1 MKKEF
6 EVVSQE
12 TFRYLHVFLVN
23 LASRTPHIHKEIELG
38 LVLKGK
44 LTVREG
50 KNAWSLDRD
59 EMYLIN
65 SMEAHEFVADDP
77 DTLILAIQISPKMLT
92 PFLSDAALLRFRTE
106 PPVHGFFREKQN
118 VWQSLRNDCIELAR
132 YYHARPDGFEF
143 DCFHLISHI
152 VLLLRRYIP
161 VDSLSQKDY
170 NTVRRRMDRIAAI
183 TDYIDQNY
191 QRKLLLEEIAE
202 MNNLTL
208 THVSHLFKDT
218 LGITF
223 QDYLKEKRFEHALS
237 LFENTDGTILEITVE
252 SGFSDER
259 YLTKLFHA
267 RMSCS
272 PKEYRKKQSQAQ
284 NRPRNAV
291 MNTQKIYNDEEA
303 IAFLGNPGYC
313 SSAGIFPSIH
323 S

>member
-1 MKKEF
+1 M
-6 EVVSQE
+6 
-12 TFRYLHVFLVN
+12 N

-50 KNAWSLDRD
+50 KNAWNLDRD

-77 DTLILAIQISPKMLT
+77 DTLILAIQISPKMLM

-106 PPVHGFFREKQN
+106 PPVNRFFHEKQDAWGN
-118 VWQSLRNDCIELAR
+118 LRSDCIELAR

-152 VLLLRRYIP
+152 MLLRRHIP

-170 NTVRRRMDRIAAI
+170 NAVRRRMDRIAAI

-202 MNNLTL
+202 MNHLTL

-259 YLTKLFHA
+259 YLTKLFHE
-267 RMSCS
+267 RMGCS
-272 PKEYRKKQSQAQ
+272 PKEYRKKQSQTQ
-284 NRPRNAV
+284 SRPRNAV
-291 MNTQKIYNDEEA
+291 MNIQKIINDEEA
-303 IAFLGNPGYC
+303 IAFLGLP
-313 SSAGIFPSIH
+313 AEPILMVD
-323 S
+323 

>member
-23 LASRTPHIHKEIELG
+23 LASRTPHIHKEVELG

-118 VWQSLRNDCIELAR
+118 VWKSLRNDCIELAR
-132 YYHARPDGFEF
+132 YYHAKPDGFEF

-170 NTVRRRMDRIAAI
+170 NTVRRRMDRITAI

-202 MNNLTL
+202 MNDLTL

-237 LFENTDGTILEITVE
+237 LFENTDGTILEIGRAHV
-252 SGFSDER
+252 
-259 YLTKLFHA
+259 
-267 RMSCS
+267 
-272 PKEYRKKQSQAQ
+272 
-284 NRPRNAV
+284 
-291 MNTQKIYNDEEA
+291 
-303 IAFLGNPGYC
+303 
-313 SSAGIFPSIH
+313 
-323 S
+323 

>member
-1 MKKEF
+1 MLYFPK
-6 EVVSQE
+6 
-12 TFRYLHVFLVN
+12 YN
-23 LASRTPHIHKEIELG
+23 IHHGTIEEWLIQY
-38 LVLKGK
+38 
-44 LTVREG
+44 
-50 KNAWSLDRD
+50 
-59 EMYLIN
+59 EMHLIN

-77 DTLILAIQISPKMLT
+77 DTLILAIQISPKMLM
-92 PFLSDAALLRFRTE
+92 PFLSDAAFLRFRTE

-118 VWQSLRNDCIELAR
+118 AWQNLRNDCVELAR

-143 DCFHLISHI
+143 ECFHLISHI
-152 VLLLRRYIP
+152 VLLLRRHIP
-161 VDSLSQKDY
+161 IASLSQKDY
-170 NTVRRRMDRIAAI
+170 NAVRRRMDRIASI

-208 THVSHLFKDT
+208 THVSHLFKDM

-259 YLTKLFHA
+259 YLTKLFHE
-267 RMSCS
+267 RMGCS

-291 MNTQKIYNDEEA
+291 INTQKIYNNEEA
-303 IAFLGNPGYC
+303 IAFLGKCLP
-313 SSAGIFPSIH
+313 IQQRPDT
-323 S
+323 